1 MKIGILTHYTVIN
14 QGAILQMIAM
24 QNWLKEN
31 GHDCYILKY
40 TKDFDFAPNEA
51 GKYNLSI
58 KYFPFYF
65 KEYVL
70 KKGIRLSWFNVKKQL
85 MYKNYMKRIFE
96 YRNYALDQMDA
107 VIVGS
112 DEVFSLEC
120 GCNMMMYGH
129 GVNTEKLISYAP
141 SFGQTDLERINKF
154 HCKEL
159 IRSGLEKFDYLSVR
173 DKSSAKIVKELINKE
188 PCLVCDPVL
197 LYDFSN
203 INTKVKKKIKKD
215 YLLVYSYD
223 RWMTDPAEIKAIK
236 EYAKTKNLLT
246 VSAGTYH
253 KWCDINIVCNPLEWL
268 EYFRGA
274 TEIITDTF
282 HGSILSII
290 TNKPTAYFIRSNN
303 SNKIYDLLEDFGLLD
318 RLMKRI
324 DIYEINRVLNTPLK
338 NKDINEHLNEL
349 RKRSE
354 AFLRTALDE
363 HHEN

>member
-1 MKIGILTHYTVIN
+1 
-14 QGAILQMIAM
+14 
-24 QNWLKEN
+24 
-31 GHDCYILKY
+31 
-40 TKDFDFAPNEA
+40 
-51 GKYNLSI
+51 
-58 KYFPFYF
+58 
-65 KEYVL
+65 
-70 KKGIRLSWFNVKKQL
+70 
-85 MYKNYMKRIFE
+85 
-96 YRNYALDQMDA
+96 
-107 VIVGS
+107 
-112 DEVFSLEC
+112 
-120 GCNMMMYGH
+120 MMMYGH

-154 HCKEL
+154 NCKEL
-159 IRSGLEKFDYLSVR
+159 IKSGLEKFDYLSVR

-215 YLLVYSYD
+215 YLLIYSYD

-236 EYAKTKNLLT
+236 EYAKSKKLIT